1 MWHKNET
8 GYFPRSKNM
17 DERKV
22 KTDWERRGFSFGVWI
37 DPPGQIWEDY
47 VHGVDELLMLAEGE
61 IELSFLGK
69 TFCPKIGEE
78 VLIAAGAGHTVR
90 NIGKTTN
97 RWYYGYKRK

>member
-1 MWHKNET
+1 
-8 GYFPRSKNM
+8 M

-22 KTDWERRGFSFGVWI
+22 KTDWERRSFSFGIWI
-37 DPPGQIWEDY
+37 DPPGQVWEDY

-69 TFCPKIGEE
+69 TFCSKIGEE
-78 VLIAAGAGHTVR
+78 ILIPAGAGHTVR
-90 NIGKTTN
+90 NIGKTAN